1 MKNNGGGFFLENGP
15 QSHTD
20 AVHEEEVYGIV
31 EKILDDTTY
40 RRRILTIQELCHMK
54 YMRPHYE
61 QYFPT
66 VGAYFFTIDGELGGE
81 RVRNAML
88 AGNCVLVF
96 AESREAAEEIAL
108 SGLND
113 TVKFAD
119 EYSYSNDANIA
130 EQDARAANAGIIIE
144 SGGRKSERH

>member
-1 MKNNGGGFFLENGP
+1 MNNSGGGFFLEDGAK
-15 QSHTD
+15 SHED
-20 AVHEEEVYGIV
+20 AAQEQEVNGIV
-31 EKILDDTTY
+31 EKILDEATH
-40 RRRILTIQELCHMK
+40 RRRILTIQELCQVK
-54 YMRPHYE
+54 NMRPHFE

-66 VGAYFFTIDGELGGE
+66 VSAYFFTIDGDLNGE

-96 AESREAAEEIAL
+96 APSREAAEEIAL

-119 EYSYSNDANIA
+119 EYSYSDAAYIA
-130 EQDARAANAGIIIE
+130 EQEAKASNAGLIIE
-144 SGGRKSERH
+144 AGGRRTH